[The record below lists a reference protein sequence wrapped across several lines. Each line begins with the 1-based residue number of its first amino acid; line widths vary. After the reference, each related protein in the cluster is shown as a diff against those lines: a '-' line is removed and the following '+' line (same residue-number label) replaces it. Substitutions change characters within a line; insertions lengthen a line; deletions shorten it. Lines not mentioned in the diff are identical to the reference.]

1 MTEVA
6 VELAE
11 VAVELAEVAVELAEV
26 AVELTG
32 DTGRQKLFP
41 IPKDNAGVMRPYS
54 YQRLPLASFSIT
66 QRM

>member
-11 VAVELAEVAVELAEV
+11 VAVELAEVAVELTEDA
-26 AVELTG
+26 
-32 DTGRQKLFP
+32 GRQKLLP

-54 YQRLPLASFSIT
+54 Y
-66 QRM
+66 